1 MPINPNSGSEISLQ
15 EAQKL
20 VTNFRSKFTKEIKAA
35 FVGIETLNLILKQS
49 DCIGVRIYNG
59 YDATL
64 GVMTPVLVGVDAAGK
79 DIASGVILDRLKLC
93 PEFCD
98 TSSPLNK

>member
-15 EAQKL
+15 EAQAL
-20 VTNFRSKFTKEIKAA
+20 VTHFRSKFPKEIKAA
-35 FVGIETLNLILKQS
+35 FVGIETLNLILNQN

-59 YDATL
+59 YDTDL
-64 GVMTPVLVGVDAAGK
+64 GRMAPVLVGVDAAGK
-79 DIASGVILDRLKLC
+79 DMATGVILDRLKLC
-93 PEFCD
+93 PEYCD